1 MNISDVIA
9 WFLNVSSSVIIVFV
23 NKVLLDAKAHG
34 FVFGEL
40 CCQSAVPS
48 SVSNRTFMLAQ
59 ALVDAFSAAT
69 TLCGLH
75 FMACAVSIWAVEALG
90 LADRAP
96 LPREGEQCF
105 CVSK

>member
-40 CCQSAVPS
+40 CCQSAGAEFRVKAHLHAGS
-48 SVSNRTFMLAQ
+48 STCGCFLCSHNPLWP
-59 ALVDAFSAAT
+59 ALHGM
-69 TLCGLH
+69 CCQH
-75 FMACAVSIWAVEALG
+75 LG
-90 LADRAP
+90 
-96 LPREGEQCF
+96 
-105 CVSK
+105 S